1 MIRIQPVIQVYHLV
15 SKRPFLVSRV
25 LNGVL
30 NVLGWTGRK
39 SAGGAEGSE
48 PGTGGPRPRKE
59 RSIEARGRGGFAE
72 LLLISG
78 AGSLVSQNF
87 TVTRLQISWEFGLC
101 CSL

>member
-39 SAGGAEGSE
+39 SAGG
-48 PGTGGPRPRKE
+48 
-59 RSIEARGRGGFAE
+59 GRGGVSLE
-72 LLLISG
+72 LVDLGQEKREALKPEEEV
-78 AGSLVSQNF
+78 A
-87 TVTRLQISWEFGLC
+87 LQS
-101 CSL
+101 SY

>member
-39 SAGGAEGSE
+39 SAGGQRGVSLELVDLGQE
-48 PGTGGPRPRKE
+48 KR
-59 RSIEARGRGGFAE
+59 EALKPEEEVA
-72 LLLISG
+72 
-78 AGSLVSQNF
+78 
-87 TVTRLQISWEFGLC
+87 LQS
-101 CSL
+101 SY